1 MVDESWFC
9 NLLGSGR
16 VTGNPS
22 LIRLWKAGRQSA
34 QNPSTRRVARGW
46 RLNRVPD
53 YKQNPECL
61 VARRGFTKKARP
73 LDRKISAET
82 RRLSCQGV
90 GLGCLADATLAFG
103 RLCRVPAF
111 LHFGCWLRLQ
121 KNPETESVRN

>member
-34 QNPSTRRVARGW
+34 QNPSSRSVARGW
-46 RLNRVPD
+46 RPNRVPD

-61 VARRGFTKKARP
+61 VGRRGFTKK
-73 LDRKISAET
+73 

-111 LHFGCWLRLQ
+111 LHCGCWLMLQ

>member
-16 VTGNPS
+16 VTSNPS

-46 RLNRVPD
+46 RPNRVPD

-61 VARRGFTKKARP
+61 VVRRGFTKKPGPKTGKKAAKRAV
-73 LDRKISAET
+73 L
-82 RRLSCQGV
+82 
-90 GLGCLADATLAFG
+90 LGHSSPA
-103 RLCRVPAF
+103 RVPSRRD
-111 LHFGCWLRLQ
+111 L
-121 KNPETESVRN
+121 SVWPI